1 MLFLFPLNFVTN
13 RRAVLLDLYTADQ
26 VHLLPGYPT
35 NSSGAI
41 MVAFYVQQPLGLFT
55 GNVSVLPRG
64 TLVDIVMTHKSELE
78 AATGATILSVE
89 ALFKPFS
96 PTLTTSMVSTPSEK
110 ASSDSWKWIAVGV
123 GAGVGSVILILF
135 LIWW

>member
-1 MLFLFPLNFVTN
+1 MT
-13 RRAVLLDLYTADQ
+13 RRAVLFDLYTADQ

-41 MVAFYVQQPLGLFT
+41 KTAFYVQQPLGLFI
-55 GNVSVLPRG
+55 GNISVLPRS
-64 TLVDIVMTHKSELE
+64 TLVDIIVTHKSELE
-78 AATGATILSVE
+78 TAIDATISRVE

-96 PTLTTSMVSTPSEK
+96 PTLTTSMASTPREKDSE
-110 ASSDSWKWIAVGV
+110 DNWKWIVVGV
-123 GAGVGSVILILF
+123 GAGVATVILALL